1 MYHLLWIFFIYAF
14 LGWCTE
20 VSYAALKTGRF
31 VNRGFLNGPVCPVYG
46 FGVVIVLWVL
56 EPLRGNLLLL
66 FLGSV
71 ALTSLLEWLTGFVLE
86 RLFHQRWWDYS
97 QEPFNLGGYI
107 CLRFSIAWGLACL
120 FVVKLLHPSVL
131 WCIRTVPYPMGVG
144 LLALFS
150 AVMAVDLAATVR
162 TIARMNRQLSQLDEL
177 AAGIKEMSNE
187 LGANLADRVLDAAEI
202 GDGLRTDLQE
212 ELDDLREVLVARRS
226 ELQNGLEGVRDALDE
241 AKDSLAQHRF
251 QLQMD
256 QAEWLEKREED
267 LRELWARLDEARQ
280 SRIFGQRRLLRAFP
294 GMRSTVHQPALER
307 LRRRLERR
315 GN

>member
-177 AAGIKEMSNE
+177 DERTGINQADISKLENGTRNPS
-187 LGANLADRVLDAAEI
+187 LKLLKRLAD
-202 GDGLRTDLQE
+202 GMGMDLK
-212 ELDDLREVLVARRS
+212 LVFTPK
-226 ELQNGLEGVRDALDE
+226 EPQNLKL
-241 AKDSLAQHRF
+241 AK
-251 QLQMD
+251 
-256 QAEWLEKREED
+256 
-267 LRELWARLDEARQ
+267 
-280 SRIFGQRRLLRAFP
+280 
-294 GMRSTVHQPALER
+294 
-307 LRRRLERR
+307 
-315 GN
+315 

>member
-1 MYHLLWIFFIYAF
+1 MYPLLWLFFIYAF

-20 VSYAALKTGRF
+20 VSYAALKSGRF
-31 VNRGFLNGPVCPVYG
+31 VNRGFLKGPVCPVYG
-46 FGVVIVLWVL
+46 CGAVIVLWVL

-97 QEPFNLGGYI
+97 QEPFNLNGYI

-120 FVVKLLHPSVL
+120 FVVKLVHPSVL
-131 WCIRTVPYPMGVG
+131 WCIRTIPHPVGVG
-144 LLALFS
+144 LLILFS
-150 AVMAVDLAATVR
+150 VTMAVDLAATVR
-162 TIARMNRQLSQLDEL
+162 TIARINRQLSQLDEL

-187 LGANLADRVLDAAEI
+187 LGENLADRVLDAVEI
-202 GDGLRTDLQE
+202 GDGLRADLQE
-212 ELDDLREVLVARRS
+212 ELDDLREVLAAHRA
-226 ELQNGLEGVRDALDE
+226 ELQDGLEEVR
-241 AKDSLAQHRF
+241 DSLAQRRF

-256 QAEWLEKREED
+256 QAEWLEQRE
-267 LRELWARLDEARQ
+267 RELRALRARLDEVRQ
-280 SRIFGQRRLLRAFP
+280 SRIFGQRRLLRAVP
-294 GMRSTVHQPALER
+294 GMRSTAHQPALER

>member
-212 ELDDLREVLVARRS
+212 ELDDLREVLAARRS

-267 LRELWARLDEARQ
+267 LRELWHGWMRPD
-280 SRIFGQRRLLRAFP
+280 RAASS
-294 GMRSTVHQPALER
+294 GSGVC
-307 LRRRLERR
+307 
-315 GN
+315 

>member
-212 ELDDLREVLVARRS
+212 ELDDLREVLAARRS

-280 SRIFGQRRLLRAFP
+280 SRIFGQRRLLRAVP

>member
-1 MYHLLWIFFIYAF
+1 MAHGVDSLNVAASSAVAFYAF
-14 LGWCTE
+14 
-20 VSYAALKTGRF
+20 
-31 VNRGFLNGPVCPVYG
+31 
-46 FGVVIVLWVL
+46 
-56 EPLRGNLLLL
+56 
-66 FLGSV
+66 
-71 ALTSLLEWLTGFVLE
+71 
-86 RLFHQRWWDYS
+86 
-97 QEPFNLGGYI
+97 
-107 CLRFSIAWGLACL
+107 
-120 FVVKLLHPSVL
+120 
-131 WCIRTVPYPMGVG
+131 
-144 LLALFS
+144 
-150 AVMAVDLAATVR
+150 
-162 TIARMNRQLSQLDEL
+162 RQLSQLDEL

-212 ELDDLREVLVARRS
+212 ELDDLREVLAARRS

>member
-150 AVMAVDLAATVR
+150 AVMAVDLA
-162 TIARMNRQLSQLDEL
+162 
-177 AAGIKEMSNE
+177 
-187 LGANLADRVLDAAEI
+187 DRVLDAAEI

-212 ELDDLREVLVARRS
+212 ELDDLREVLAARRS

>member
-1 MYHLLWIFFIYAF
+1 MGA
-14 LGWCTE
+14 G
-20 VSYAALKTGRF
+20 
-31 VNRGFLNGPVCPVYG
+31 
-46 FGVVIVLWVL
+46 
-56 EPLRGNLLLL
+56 
-66 FLGSV
+66 
-71 ALTSLLEWLTGFVLE
+71 TSLLEWLTGFVLE

-150 AVMAVDLAATVR
+150 AVMAVDLAATVC

-212 ELDDLREVLVARRS
+212 ELDDLREVLAARRS

>member
-1 MYHLLWIFFIYAF
+1 MFAVFRSLHMKLMLI
-14 LGWCTE
+14 
-20 VSYAALKTGRF
+20 
-31 VNRGFLNGPVCPVYG
+31 
-46 FGVVIVLWVL
+46 
-56 EPLRGNLLLL
+56 LLLL
-66 FLGSV
+66 I
-71 ALTSLLEWLTGFVLE
+71 TSLMAVVGAFLTTSVSSF
-86 RLFHQRWWDYS
+86 
-97 QEPFNLGGYI
+97 YI
-107 CLRFSIAWGLACL
+107 DTFYEQI
-120 FVVKLLHPSVL
+120 
-131 WCIRTVPYPMGVG
+131 
-144 LLALFS
+144 S
-150 AVMAVDLAATVR
+150 AVFSDDSDGYVSTLRARAAEP
-162 TIARMNRQLSQLDEL
+162 DG

-212 ELDDLREVLVARRS
+212 ELDDLREVLAARRS